1 MKRDFFILF
10 IFCWSH
16 SFSQGWAPTGA
27 TWHYTQISF
36 SGPLVT
42 FSTVQ
47 SIGDTIILGIPCK
60 KLSGGGCGY
69 YGPEFFIYSDSGK
82 VFFYDTYYSRF
93 ELLYDF
99 TAVQGDQWIV
109 HPYSQGTLSDSI
121 IVNVDSTGTQII
133 NSDTLKVLYTTA
145 TSSPTLWIWDW
156 GGGGK
161 MIDKIGSS
169 YYFVPQA
176 GFCDPPT
183 FPLRCYDD
191 SIIGHYETGAASSCQ
206 WTNVGINDVNN
217 SFSFSIYPNPSSGTF
232 TISSSQK
239 INSIE
244 IFDVLGKEII
254 QLEAGSRKQEIN
266 ISAQAQGVYFVK
278 VFSESGGF
286 SIQKMIKQ

>member
-1 MKRDFFILF
+1 MKRNFFILF
-10 IFCWSH
+10 IFCWSY

-47 SIGDTIILGIPCK
+47 SIGDTVILGIPCK
-60 KLSGGGCGY
+60 KISGGGCGY

-82 VFFYDTYYSRF
+82 VFFYEAYYSRF

-99 TAVQGDQWIV
+99 TALQGDQWIV

-133 NSDTLKVLYTTA
+133 NSDTLKVLYTSA
-145 TSSPTLWIWDW
+145 SSSPTFGIWDW

-161 MIDKIGSS
+161 MIDKIGSM

-191 SIIGHYETGAASSCQ
+191 SIIGHYETGVASSCQ
-206 WTNVGINDVNN
+206 WTNVGINEYYFQN
-217 SFSFSIYPNPSSGTF
+217 SLSLFPNPSYGIF
-232 TISSSQK
+232 TVSASANMK
-239 INSIE
+239 SIE
-244 IFDVLGKEII
+244 IFDVLGNII
-254 QLEAGSRKQEIN
+254 
-266 ISAQAQGVYFVK
+266 ISQTVNSQQVTVNLSFTNGIYFVK
-278 VFSESGGF
+278 VLDVNGNSTMK
-286 SIQKMIKQ
+286 KMIIE